1 MIMNEEI
8 RLVSKNGNE
17 VILINSKTGK
27 AHIIRDGVEC
37 KKRSRV
43 NIVYGRYTRK
53 IEKIRMIG

>member
-1 MIMNEEI
+1 MNEEI

-27 AHIIRDGVEC
+27 AHIIRSGVES
-37 KKRSRV
+37 KRRSKV